1 MSFRASD
8 RVTGVGIRPSEKG
21 NGLPR
26 RFAPRNDKVRRG
38 ERLCPPEQ
46 REALSFRASDRV
58 TGVGIRFPSPPS
70 EREVSAR
77 SADGG
82 RDDTRFLSPSRLRRQ
97 PPPRGGLTARRCRA
111 DGTASPTIFVR
122 DGEGGA
128 KPSSAAKIYSY
139 CTKNLLSFLSQCHLT
154 NPLKKV

>member
-1 MSFRASD
+1 MPTSPRPCHSHASD

-58 TGVGIRFPSPPS
+58 TGVVIRFPLPPS

-82 RDDTRFLSPSRLRRQ
+82 RDDTRFLSPSRPRRQ

-122 DGEGGA
+122 DGEGGQSPHLPLKFIRTA
-128 KPSSAAKIYSY
+128 QKIY
-139 CTKNLLSFLSQCHLT
+139 CLFCHNVT
-154 NPLKKV
+154 